1 LLNKAPF
8 LVDFTSVIFRCQ
20 HRTHPGASNIL
31 VWGTGMS
38 EENAELYTLFKTW
51 SIYYS
56 RS

>member
-1 LLNKAPF
+1 LNKAPF